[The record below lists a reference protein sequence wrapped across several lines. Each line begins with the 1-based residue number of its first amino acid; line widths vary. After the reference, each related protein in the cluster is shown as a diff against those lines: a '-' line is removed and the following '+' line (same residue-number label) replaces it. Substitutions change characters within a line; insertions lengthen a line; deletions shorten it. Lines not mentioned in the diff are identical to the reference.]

1 MKDKYEV
8 KGLNYTNC
16 ASQLEKEGIHYE
28 EKRD

>member
-8 KGLNYTNC
+8 KGLDCANC

-28 EKRD
+28 EKRN